1 MKRILIIV
9 LTAILLGNP
18 MFCYAESLEDPIFN
32 EQETEY
38 SEGSYGDD
46 EVTEDGAN
54 EDGQSPTNLRDVMQ
68 DYGENG
74 MVSEEDAS
82 NPNISFIESLI
93 SYVVSGVIIIIFLCT
108 FIMTVLDLIYI
119 SIPFSRNI
127 LLKTNEAKGEG
138 AEPEKKQFVTHEAIY
153 LVQNK
158 ESLSN
163 NILVE
168 YFKKRT
174 INIILIVVIV
184 MLLIGSSVIT
194 NTGLNIGLMF
204 LKMIKGL

>member
-18 MFCYAESLEDPIFN
+18 MFCHAESLEDPIFN

-38 SEGSYGDD
+38 EEGSYEDD
-46 EVTEDGAN
+46 EADESN
-54 EDGQSPTNLRDVMQ
+54 EGEQSPTNLRDIMQ

-82 NPNISFIESLI
+82 NPNISFVESLI

-108 FIMTVLDLIYI
+108 FIMTILDLIYI

-127 LLKTNEAKGEG
+127 LLKTNEAGEEG
-138 AEPEKKQFVTHEAIY
+138 TEPEKKQFVTHEAIY

-174 INIILIVVIV
+174 INMILIVVIV

-194 NTGLNIGLMF
+194 DTGLNIGLMF

>member
-1 MKRILIIV
+1 MKRIIIIV

-38 SEGSYGDD
+38 SEDSYEDD
-46 EVTEDGAN
+46 EVDESDEG
-54 EDGQSPTNLRDVMQ
+54 EQSPTNLRDIMQ

-82 NPNISFIESLI
+82 NPNISFVESLI

-127 LLKTNEAKGEG
+127 LLRTNEAGEEG
-138 AEPEKKQFVTHEAIY
+138 AKPEKKQFVTHEAVY

-174 INIILIVVIV
+174 INMILIVVIV

-194 NTGLNIGLMF
+194 DTGLNIGLMF

>member
-38 SEGSYGDD
+38 SEGSY
-46 EVTEDGAN
+46 EDGEAD
-54 EDGQSPTNLRDVMQ
+54 ESDEGEQSPTNLRDVMQ

-82 NPNISFIESLI
+82 NPNITFIESLI

-174 INIILIVVIV
+174 INMILIVVIV

-194 NTGLNIGLMF
+194 DTGLNIGLMF